1 MSHHSD
7 PHARAS
13 TLVELLRERAQQEPD
28 FGLYTFLVDGEEQE
42 ERLTYA
48 ALDRRARAIAA
59 RLAELP
65 PGTRILLLYAP
76 GLEYIAAF
84 FGCLYA
90 GMVAVP
96 VYPPRHD
103 RSLMRLQA
111 IAVDAQAAAGL
122 TRTEHLELL
131 RQFYPLAPELARL
144 RWIASDEIDDGASEA
159 WTPPRLSSTSLA
171 FFQYTSGSTSLPKG
185 VTLTHRNLLHN
196 LDAIRRCFQQDRTSR
211 AIIWLPPYHDMGLI
225 GGILQPLYTGY
236 PAVLMS
242 PMDFLQ
248 QPLRWLQAISRH
260 RGTTSGGP
268 DFAYALC
275 TRKIRPE
282 QCEGLDL
289 SCWRVAFN
297 GAEPIRPDTLER
309 FTQAFGPIGFRREA
323 FYPCY
328 GLAEATLIVSGSEV
342 GQAPRVEAFDGPA
355 LQRGQAVPAEAGH
368 AEAKH
373 FVSSGRNVL
382 EGRLVVVDPETS
394 ALRRDGEIGEI
405 WVSSE
410 SVAGGYWGQPE
421 TTERTFRARL
431 RDSGEGPFLRTGDLG
446 FLRDGELFV
455 TGRAKDLIIIRGL
468 NHYPQDIER
477 TVEQSHPAVR
487 PGSGAAF
494 SVEADGAE
502 QLVVVYEVTAQRAES
517 GLDEVIDAIRRAVT
531 EQHELALHAVVLLE
545 PGTVPKTSSGKIQR
559 HACRAAFLSGELQAL
574 ASATLSTA
582 SAGAAAA
589 TEDAPTGSGAS
600 PLWREVAE
608 EVSQVLSLP
617 VPVTAGQEELGLDS
631 LSSVELQHRL
641 QLRLGVSVPLAR
653 LLSSRT
659 LEEIVAAVEA
669 ARAADARQWRPERPA
684 GTASGDFPL
693 SYGQRALWFLH
704 QLAPDSAAY
713 HIAAALRVLEPLDEA
728 LLRRAVHRLV
738 ERHPGLRTTFHAQ
751 DGKPFQRLHAQGE
764 VDLRGEDASG
774 WSEDALRTRLREEAS
789 LPFELQ
795 RGPLLRLRLY
805 RRSGSEQVLLVVVHH
820 LIADFWSLGQLARE
834 LSALYPAERD
844 GTAAVLPAPAA
855 SYADAVRWE
864 QEQLEGP
871 HGQRLWEY
879 WQRRLSGSPPVLEHL
894 ADHPRPP
901 VQTYRGGRRE
911 RVLDASLTARLKEL
925 FRREATTPFAPL
937 LAAYATLLYR
947 HNGQRELWVGAPSA
961 GRARAEL
968 AETVGY
974 FVNSLVLRLE
984 LDGGLPFRAL
994 MAEVGRTVHEALDH
1008 AAMPFSLLVERLAPL
1023 RQASRS
1029 PLFQTMFS
1037 FQQPPPRSEKGLAAL
1052 AQGTGGARLSLAG
1065 VAMESLELELGTA
1078 QLDLALSIAELDGRF
1093 HAVLEYNADLFKP
1106 GTIELLLRRYESLLR
1121 SAVDQPD
1128 APLAVLQLDTEEDR
1142 ARWLALGRALE
1153 APQPACVHTWIEE
1166 RARLA
1171 PEATALVSGEDALTY
1186 GALDARANALAWR
1199 LRELGVGPDTLVVIY
1214 LERSIEQIIAVLGI
1228 LKAGGAYVPLD
1239 PEFSNARRA
1248 DVLADSGAQI
1258 AVTHPSHAAFFA
1270 EQGVTVV
1277 TVEAGETRREPPPSS
1292 VTPEHL
1298 AYVIYTSGSTG
1309 RPKGVMVTHHALA
1322 SLVQAERVQ
1331 FGVVPEDRVLQFNSL
1346 SFDSSVEEIFLAL
1359 CTGATLVLRDAAML
1373 ATVEGFLAGCE
1384 RLAVTL
1390 LDLPTA
1396 FFHTVAAALAERELS
1411 LPTSLR
1417 FVIVA
1422 GERVRAE
1429 RVTQWHRHAP
1439 PSIHLINV
1447 YGPTEATVSATCH
1460 DLPAATTTGLDDVPI
1475 GRPLRTMGAYVLDG
1489 RLAPVPTGGVGEL
1502 WLTGEGLARGYF
1514 RAPAL
1519 TAERFLADPH
1529 STTPGS
1535 RMYRTGDL
1543 ARLRTDGVL
1552 EYLGRADEQVK
1563 IRGFRVEL
1571 GEIES
1576 ALRACEGV
1584 RDALVLLQAE
1594 GAGREA
1600 RLVAYAVAAPE
1611 VAPSALRAQLA
1622 ARLPPYMVPAA
1633 IVRLDAFPYGSS
1645 GKVDRR
1651 ALPPPPSASEGEPPS
1666 TPTEAALAEIWAD
1679 VLKLERVGVDQGFF
1693 ELGGHSLLAM
1703 QVISRIRGTL
1713 GIELPLRA
1721 LFEEGTIVALA
1732 ARIDQAGSAPSPS
1745 AAQPLARV
1753 DHGAPLPLSF
1763 AQQRL
1768 WLLARLEPE
1777 SAAYNMP
1784 GTLHL
1789 LGRLDV
1795 GALEFSLSELMRRHE
1810 ILRTRLL
1817 EQDGEPVQLVE
1828 PAVKVPFQADDL
1840 RALPPEQR
1848 KARAEEL
1855 VRAEAALPFD
1865 LSRPPLM
1872 RARLIRLGEEEHRLV
1887 VVLHHIVCDAW
1898 SLNILFQDL
1907 AELYN
1912 ARSTSRTAALPE
1924 LEVQYADFAVWQRRW
1939 LQGEV
1944 LENQLAHWRKTLE
1957 GAPAELELPLAH
1969 AARSTAPG
1977 PVGVVRRSLPAP
1989 LMASLQA
1996 LCHSEGATPFMA
2008 LLAAFEAL
2016 LHRHT
2021 GQRDLVVGTP
2031 VAHRTH
2037 GALEG
2042 LVGFFV
2048 NTLVLRTHVPE
2059 RASFRELVAKVREVT
2074 LTALAHQDLP
2084 FEKLVEAV
2092 RPARTSS
2099 RPPFLQLMFLLQD
2112 IPGEGPTLS
2121 GLRTSFEEVL
2131 PEQAKFDLLLE
2142 VGQRSDGWA
2151 VSWQFDTALLP
2162 TEAVARM
2169 AEHFERLLR
2178 GAVEHPDAPLARLP
2192 LITEAEVAVIARAN
2206 DNRRGYP
2213 RDATLHQRFAEQAA
2227 RTPDAIALEW
2237 ADRSLTYGELDRRSN
2252 QLAHHLRRR
2261 GVTPDA
2267 RVGLYVRRSF
2277 ERVIGMLGI
2286 LKAGGAYLPLEP
2298 GYPRERLT
2306 LMLADSDARLLLT
2319 EAALLPT
2326 LEGTTPDRLC
2336 LDADWPAIAGEPT
2349 EALPDMARAESLAYV
2364 MYTSGS
2370 TGQPKGV
2377 CVPHRAVIRLVT
2389 APNYAKLS
2397 AEDAFLHLAPFSFD
2411 AATLEIWGPLLN
2423 GGRLVLFPGDGT
2435 ALERLEDTLARH
2447 RVTALWLTAGLFHN
2461 LVEQHPEALAG
2472 VRQLLAGGD
2481 VLSPTHVRRVLER
2494 HPGLRL
2500 INGYGPTENTTF
2512 TCCHPMAAPG
2522 EVEAPVPIGTP
2533 ITGTRVYI
2541 LDAGLEPVPLGVPGE
2556 LYCAGDGLARG
2567 YLGRAGLTAERFLPD
2582 PFSSEPGSRMY
2593 RTGDLA
2599 CWRADGRIKFLGR
2612 VDNQVKVR
2620 GFRIEPGEVEAA
2632 LLGHPAVREVAVV
2645 AAGERADTRRL
2656 VAHVVL
2662 REASAVTASEL
2673 RGYLEPLLPEHLI
2686 PTSVAFHP
2694 ALPLSPNGKVDR
2706 RVLSRE
2712 PLDGAQAG
2720 SALSAPRTATER
2732 TLVSIWSE
2740 LLGLTRVGINDDF
2753 FELGGHSLLAT
2764 RLVSRVREATGVELP
2779 LKALFEGGTVAALA
2793 ELIDAAHRSRQAA
2806 SRPLSPVA
2814 REGLLPLSYSQ
2825 QRLWFLAQLEPNAST
2840 YNIPGALRLTGA
2852 LDVAVLERCLRTLLE
2867 RHEVLRTAF
2876 ESQEGSPV
2884 QRIVPTL
2891 KLEVPVEDLR
2901 ALPAG
2906 EREVRAR
2913 EIEKREAERPF
2924 ELAQPPLLR
2933 VRLLRLD
2940 EQEHALL
2947 LTLHHIV
2954 SDGWSLGVLFREM
2967 TALYEAFSAGQ
2978 QDPLPP
2984 LPIQYADFA
2993 YWQRHWLQGE
3003 LLERQ
3008 LHYWRQRLAGAP
3020 TRLTLP
3026 SALPRP
3032 EVPSHRGKLVVGRL
3046 GPKDTE
3052 ALQALSRQE
3061 GATLFMTALAAFYA
3075 LLHRLTGTED
3085 IVVGVPIANRSH
3097 PLTEDLIGFFVNTLA
3112 LRCQVQGSLSFQ
3124 ELLQRVRAL
3133 TLEAYEH
3140 QDVPFERVV
3149 DELGINRSLGYNP
3162 LFQVLFVLQN
3172 APLPALRLG
3181 NLSMSQL
3188 APNFDAV
3195 KFDLVVILE
3204 ERDGGLEASWSYDV
3218 DIFDEATIAR
3228 MHRQYELL
3236 LQQLAGGAD
3245 KSLARLELQTETERK
3260 QENVLKGERRASDFE
3275 RLRRIKPKPV
3285 NSQRS
3290 DEER

>member
-7 PHARAS
+7 TPAHAL

-28 FGLYTFLVDGEEQE
+28 FGLYTFLVDGEKQE
-42 ERLTYA
+42 DRLTYA

-65 PGTRILLLYAP
+65 PGTRILLLYVP
-76 GLEYIAAF
+76 GVEYIAAF

-103 RSLMRLQA
+103 RSLLRLQA
-111 IAVDAQAAAGL
+111 IAIDAQAAAGL
-122 TRTEHLELL
+122 IRSEHLELL
-131 RQFYPLAPELARL
+131 RQFYPIAPALARL
-144 RWIASDEIDDGASEA
+144 SWIVTDEIDDRASDT
-159 WTPPRLSSTSLA
+159 WTPPQLSSGSLA

-196 LDAIRRCFQQDRTSR
+196 LEAIRRCFRQDRTSR

-248 QPLRWLQAISRH
+248 QPLRWLQAISRY

-297 GAEPIRPDTLER
+297 GAEPIRPETLDR
-309 FTQAFGPIGFRREA
+309 FTQVFGPAGFRRET

-342 GQAPRVEAFDGPA
+342 GQAPQVESFDGQA
-355 LQRGQAVPAEAGH
+355 LQRGQAIPVEAGH
-368 AEAKH
+368 AEARQL
-373 FVSSGRNVL
+373 VSSGRRVI
-382 EGRLVVVDPETS
+382 EGRLAVVDPETF

-421 TTERTFRARL
+421 ATGRTFQARL
-431 RDSGEGPFLRTGDLG
+431 RGTGEGPFLRTGDLG

-468 NHYPQDIER
+468 NHYPQDIEL

-494 SVEADGAE
+494 SVEAGGTE
-502 QLVVVYEVTAQRAES
+502 QLVVVYEATVQRVES
-517 GLDEVIDAIRRAVT
+517 GLDEVINAIRRAVAG
-531 EQHELALHAVVLLE
+531 QHELVVYAVVLIE
-545 PGTVPKTSSGKIQR
+545 PGSVPKTSSGKIQR
-559 HACRAAFLSGELQAL
+559 HACRAAFLAGELQVL
-574 ASATLSTA
+574 AHATLDTA
-582 SAGAAAA
+582 SPG
-589 TEDAPTGSGAS
+589 TPTAVENALPGSGDS

-608 EVSQVLSLP
+608 EVSQVLPLP
-617 VPVTAGQEELGLDS
+617 IAATAGQAELVLDS

-641 QLRLGVSVPLAR
+641 QLRLGVIVPLPR
-653 LLSSRT
+653 LLGSRN
-659 LEEIVAAVEA
+659 LAGIVAGVEA
-669 ARAADARQWRPERPA
+669 ARAAGARWQPEDPA
-684 GTASGDFPL
+684 GAELGDFPL
-693 SYGQRALWFLH
+693 SHGQRALWFMH

-713 HIAAALRVLEPLDEA
+713 HIAAALRVLEPLDEG
-728 LLRRAVHRLV
+728 LLRRAVRRLV
-738 ERHPGLRTTFHAQ
+738 ERHPSLRTTFHAHE
-751 DGKPFQRLHAQGE
+751 GTPFQRVHPDGE
-764 VDLRGEDASG
+764 ACFRCEDASA
-774 WSEDALRTRLREEAS
+774 WSEDTLRARLREEAS

-795 RGPLLRLRLY
+795 QGPLLRLRLY
-805 RRSGSEQVLLVVVHH
+805 QRSGTEQVLLVVAHH

-834 LSALYPAERD
+834 LSALYPAERN
-844 GTAAVLPAPAA
+844 GAAVVLPAPAA
-855 SYADAVRWE
+855 SYVDAVLWE
-864 QEQLEGP
+864 QERLESE

-879 WQRRLSGSPPVLEHL
+879 WRRRLSGSPPVLEHL

-911 RVLDASLTARLKEL
+911 RVLDAALTARLKEL
-925 FRREATTPFAPL
+925 FRRETATPFAPL
-937 LAAYATLLYR
+937 LAAYATLLHR
-947 HNGQRELWVGAPSA
+947 HNGQREIWVGAPTV
-961 GRARAEL
+961 GRERAEL
-968 AETVGY
+968 AETAGY
-974 FVNSLVLRLE
+974 FVNPLVLRLE
-984 LDGGLPFRAL
+984 LDGGLSFRAL
-994 MAEVGRTVHEALDH
+994 MAEVSRTVHEALEH

-1029 PLFQTMFS
+1029 PLFQTIFS
-1037 FQQPPPRSEKGLAAL
+1037 FQQSPPRSERGLAAL
-1052 AQGTGGARLSLAG
+1052 AQGTGGARISLAG

-1093 HAVLEYNADLFKP
+1093 HVALEYNTDLFEP
-1106 GTIELLLRRYESLLR
+1106 GTAERLLRRYESLLR
-1121 SAVDQPD
+1121 SAVEHPN
-1128 APLAVLQLDTEEDR
+1128 APLAVLQLDPAEDR
-1142 ARWLALGRALE
+1142 ARLLAWGRAME
-1153 APQPACVHTWIEE
+1153 TPPPACIHTWIGE
-1166 RARLA
+1166 RARLS
-1171 PEATALVSGEDALTY
+1171 PEKAAILSGAESLTY
-1186 GALDARANALAWR
+1186 GELDARANALAWR

-1214 LERSIEQIIAVLGI
+1214 LERSIEQLVAVLGI

-1248 DVLADSGAQI
+1248 DVIADSEARI
-1258 AVTHPSHAAFFA
+1258 AVTRASHAAFFA
-1270 EQGVTVV
+1270 TQGVTVV
-1277 TVEAGETRREPPPSS
+1277 TVEPGEARHEPPPSA
-1292 VTPEHL
+1292 VTPENL

-1309 RPKGVMVTHHALA
+1309 RPKGVMVSHRALA
-1322 SLVQAERVQ
+1322 SLVQAERVR
-1331 FGVVPEDRVLQFNSL
+1331 FGVVPEDRILQFNSL

-1384 RLAVTL
+1384 QWAVTL

-1396 FFHTVAAALAERELS
+1396 FFHTVVAAITERELP
-1411 LPTSLR
+1411 LPSSLR

-1422 GERVRAE
+1422 GERVRAD
-1429 RVTQWHRHAP
+1429 RVTQWHRRAP

-1475 GRPLRTMGAYVLDG
+1475 GQPLRTMGAYVLDG
-1489 RLAPVPTGGVGEL
+1489 RLEPVPAGGVGEL

-1514 RAPAL
+1514 RDPAL
-1519 TAERFLADPH
+1519 TAERFMVDPH
-1529 STTPGS
+1529 ATAPGS

-1543 ARLRTDGVL
+1543 ARMRADGVL

-1571 GEIES
+1571 GEIET

-1584 RDALVLLQAE
+1584 RDALVLLQGE
-1594 GAGREA
+1594 NAGKEA
-1600 RLVAYAVAAPE
+1600 RLIAYVVAAPE

-1651 ALPPPPSASEGEPPS
+1651 ALPPPPSSIEGEAPRTS
-1666 TPTEAALAEIWAD
+1666 TEAVLAGIWAD
-1679 VLKLERVGVDQGFF
+1679 VLQLGRVGIDQGFF

-1703 QVISRIRGTL
+1703 QVIARLRSTFGV
-1713 GIELPLRA
+1713 ELPLRA
-1721 LFEEGTIVALA
+1721 LFEEGTIAALA
-1732 ARIDQAGSAPSPS
+1732 ARIDQAGKTPATR
-1745 AAQPLARV
+1745 PLVRASRS
-1753 DHGAPLPLSF
+1753 APLPLSF

-1768 WLLARLEPE
+1768 WLLAQMEPG

-1789 LGRLDV
+1789 LGRLDAA
-1795 GALEFSLSELMRRHE
+1795 ALEFSLSELTRRHE

-1817 EQDGEPVQLVE
+1817 ERAGEPVQLIEPSVE
-1828 PAVKVPFQADDL
+1828 LPFEVEDL
-1840 RALPPEQR
+1840 RALPPGQR
-1848 KARAEEL
+1848 EDRAAERVRTEVAR
-1855 VRAEAALPFD
+1855 PFD
-1865 LSRPPLM
+1865 LSRAPLM
-1872 RARLIRLGEEEHRLV
+1872 RARLLRLGEEEHRLV

-1898 SLNILFQDL
+1898 SLDILFRDL
-1907 AELYN
+1907 AEFYG
-1912 ARSTSRTAALPE
+1912 ARSAGRAAALPA
-1924 LEVQYADFAVWQRRW
+1924 LEVQYADFAVWQRKW
-1939 LQGEV
+1939 LDGEV
-1944 LENQLAHWRKTLE
+1944 LERQLAHWRRTLE
-1957 GAPAELELPLAH
+1957 GAPAELELPLSRRT
-1969 AARSTAPG
+1969 RSIGLSPA
-1977 PVGVVRRSLPAP
+1977 GVVRRPLPAP
-1989 LMASLQA
+1989 LMASLHA
-1996 LCHSEGATPFMA
+1996 FCHAEGATPFMA
-2008 LLAAFEAL
+2008 MLAAFEAL

-2037 GALEG
+2037 EALEG
-2042 LVGFFV
+2042 VAGFFV
-2048 NTLVLRTHVPE
+2048 NTLVLRTHLPE
-2059 RASFRELVAKVREVT
+2059 RVSFRQLVARVREVA

-2099 RPPFLQLMFLLQD
+2099 RPPFLQLMFLLRD
-2112 IPGEGPTLS
+2112 TPGGGPILP
-2121 GLRTSFEEVL
+2121 GLKTSFEEVL
-2131 PEQAKFDLLLE
+2131 PGQAKFDLLLE
-2142 VGQRSDGWA
+2142 IEQRGDGWGA
-2151 VSWQFDTALLP
+2151 SWQFDTTWLP

-2178 GAVEHPDAPLARLP
+2178 GALEHPDAPLARLP
-2192 LITEAEVAVIARAN
+2192 LLTGQEVAVIARAN
-2206 DNRRGYP
+2206 GTGREYP
-2213 RDATLHQRFAEQAA
+2213 REAAIHQRFEEQAA
-2227 RTPDAIALEW
+2227 RTPHAVAVELEGQ
-2237 ADRSLTYGELDRRSN
+2237 RLTYGELAQRSN

-2261 GVTPDA
+2261 GVRPDT

-2298 GYPRERLT
+2298 GHPRERLT
-2306 LMLADSDARLLLT
+2306 LMLTDADARLVLT
-2319 EAALLPT
+2319 EEALAPA
-2326 LEGTTPDRLC
+2326 LEGVLADRLC
-2336 LDADWPAIAGEPT
+2336 LDAGWPSIAGEPT
-2349 EALPDMARAESLAYV
+2349 EGLPDAVGAENLAYV

-2377 CVPHRAVIRLVT
+2377 CVPHRAVVRLVT
-2389 APNYAKLS
+2389 APNYVKLS

-2435 ALERLEDTLARH
+2435 PLDRLEDTLARH

-2461 LVEQHPEALAG
+2461 VVEHHLEALSG

-2481 VLSPTHVRRVLER
+2481 VLSPAHVRRVLER

-2512 TCCHPMAAPG
+2512 TCCHPMEAPD
-2522 EVEAPVPIGTP
+2522 EAEAPVPIGAP
-2533 ITGTRVYI
+2533 ITGTRVYV
-2541 LDAGLEPVPLGVPGE
+2541 LDAGLEPVPLGAPGE

-2567 YLGRAGLTAERFLPD
+2567 YIGRAGLTAERFLPD
-2582 PFSSEPGSRMY
+2582 PFNREPGSRMY
-2593 RTGDLA
+2593 RTGDLV
-2599 CWRADGRIKFLGR
+2599 CWRTDGCIEFLGR

-2620 GFRIEPGEVEAA
+2620 GFRIEPGEVEAT
-2632 LLGHPAVREVAVV
+2632 LLRHPALRDAAVV
-2645 AAGERADTRRL
+2645 AAGERADTKRL

-2662 REASAVTASEL
+2662 RDASAVTSGEL
-2673 RGYLEPLLPEHLI
+2673 RGYLEPQLPEHML
-2686 PTSVAFHP
+2686 PSAVVFHH

-2706 RVLSRE
+2706 RALAQE
-2712 PLDGAQAG
+2712 PLDSPQTGAP
-2720 SALSAPRTATER
+2720 LSAPRTAAELALT
-2732 TLVSIWSE
+2732 SIWRE
-2740 LLGLTRVGINDDF
+2740 LLGRTHVGIHENF

-2764 RLVSRVREATGVELP
+2764 RLLSRVRETTGIALP
-2779 LKALFEGGTVAALA
+2779 LKSLFEGGTVATLA
-2793 ELIDAAHRSRQAA
+2793 ERIEAASRSRQAA

-2814 REGLLPLSYSQ
+2814 RGGPLPLSYSQ
-2825 QRLWFLAQLEPNAST
+2825 QRLWFLAQLEPHAST

-2852 LDVAVLERCLRTLLE
+2852 LDVAVLEQCLETLLE

-2876 ESQEGSPV
+2876 ESQEGRPV
-2884 QRIVPTL
+2884 QRIVPVL
-2891 KLEVPVEDLR
+2891 KLKVPVEDLR

-2906 EREVRAR
+2906 EREACAR
-2913 EIEKREAERPF
+2913 EIEKKEAEQPF
-2924 ELAQPPLLR
+2924 ELAEPPLLR

-2947 LTLHHIV
+2947 VTLHHIV

-2967 TALYEAFSAGQ
+2967 TALYEAFSAGKQ
-2978 QDPLPP
+2978 NPLPP

-3008 LHYWRQRLAGAP
+3008 LQYWRQQLAGAP
-3020 TRLTLP
+3020 ARLALP

-3046 GPKDTE
+3046 SPQDTE
-3052 ALQALSRQE
+3052 ALRKLGRQE
-3061 GATLFMTALAAFYA
+3061 GTTLFMTALAAFYT
-3075 LLHRLTGTED
+3075 LLYRLTGSED
-3085 IVVGVPIANRSH
+3085 IVVGAPLANRAH

-3149 DELGINRSLGYNP
+3149 DELGIERSLSYNP

-3172 APLPALRLG
+3172 APLPPLRLG
-3181 NLSMSQL
+3181 NLSMSQVT
-3188 APNFDAV
+3188 PNFDAV

-3204 ERDGGLEASWSYDV
+3204 EHDGGLAASWSYDA
-3218 DIFDEATIAR
+3218 DIFDEAAIAR

-3236 LQQLAGGAD
+3236 LRQLAGGAD
-3245 KSLARLELQTETERK
+3245 RSLARLELQTETERK
-3260 QENVLKGERRASDFE
+3260 QEDDLKGTRRASDFD

-3285 NSQRS
+3285 TPRRPG
-3290 DEER
+3290 EEG